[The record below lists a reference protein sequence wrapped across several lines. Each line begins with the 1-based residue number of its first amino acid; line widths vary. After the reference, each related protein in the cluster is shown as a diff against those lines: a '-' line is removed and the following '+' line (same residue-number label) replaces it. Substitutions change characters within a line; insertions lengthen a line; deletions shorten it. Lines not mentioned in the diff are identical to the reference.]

1 MCIIYS
7 LVGYV
12 NVSVCFTYFN
22 YNIKWKKPKCIP
34 IVFELSLDTLGVCNL
49 KPLKPFSSFWLDLI
63 QLFLLEKKRV
73 NRLTWPIQFT
83 ISDLG
88 LFKSLNNQSNVVNK
102 VIAIIIFW
110 VDYWPYKNM
119 VLLSAIFKG
128 IVSGGYC
135 CFRSILC

>member
-22 YNIKWKKPKCIP
+22 YNIKWRRPKCIP
-34 IVFELSLDTLGVCNL
+34 IVFELSLDTLGVCKL
-49 KPLKPFSSFWLDLI
+49 KPLKPFSSFRLDLI
-63 QLFLLEKKRV
+63 HLFLLEKKRV
-73 NRLTWPIQFT
+73 NRRTWRIQF
-83 ISDLG
+83 IIPDLE
-88 LFKSLNNQSNVVNK
+88 LFNTLIHQLNVVNK

-110 VDYWPYKNM
+110 VDYWSYKNVGLWSPM
-119 VLLSAIFKG
+119 FKRTM
-128 IVSGGYC
+128 SGGYC

>member
-49 KPLKPFSSFWLDLI
+49 KPLKPFSSFRLDLI
-63 QLFLLEKKRV
+63 QLFLLEKKELIVLHDPSNLLYKILNYLNLWTV
-73 NRLTWPIQFT
+73 NQML
-83 ISDLG
+83 
-88 LFKSLNNQSNVVNK
+88 
-102 VIAIIIFW
+102 
-110 VDYWPYKNM
+110 
-119 VLLSAIFKG
+119 
-128 IVSGGYC
+128 
-135 CFRSILC
+135 